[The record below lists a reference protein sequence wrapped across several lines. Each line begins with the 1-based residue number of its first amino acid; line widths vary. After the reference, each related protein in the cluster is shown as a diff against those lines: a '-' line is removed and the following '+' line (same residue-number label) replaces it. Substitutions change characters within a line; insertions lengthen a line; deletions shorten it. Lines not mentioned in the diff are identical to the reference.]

1 MPYRIFNLGGGEI
14 FLIVAVAFILC
25 VRKWPDI
32 GSRLRRALYEIR
44 EGFLRGLDEFLK
56 AMDLLREDRKNAMS
70 EREQNESTKPP
81 LGPKFTLPLWI
92 AQGFGVGRI
101 PVAPGTFGSVV
112 GVLWFALLL
121 AAGNLWLFLI
131 GMIAGIGLS
140 VSLCGLA
147 EQILGQKDPGC
158 VVLDEI
164 AAMPV
169 CFLAWVGILYFRNGS
184 LPAPEYFFSSSTW
197 LGTVAVFIAFRLF
210 DVAKPW
216 PVYQSQ
222 ALPGGWGVTVDDV
235 LAAVYVNL
243 LALLASS
250 AKMFLTH

>member
-14 FLIVAVAFILC
+14 FLIVAVVVLLLGA
-25 VRKWPDI
+25 RKLPELLD
-32 GSRLRRALYEIR
+32 
-44 EGFLRGLDEFLK
+44 GLNQGINEFLK
-56 AMDLLREDRKNAMS
+56 ALGDVKEEMENAMS
-70 EREQNESTKPP
+70 EDQQDESTKPP
-81 LGPKFTLPLWI
+81 PEPKFTLPLWI

-112 GVLWFALLL
+112 GVLWFAMLL
-121 AAGNLWLFLI
+121 ATGNHWLFLV

-140 VSLCGLA
+140 ISLCGIA
-147 EQILGQKDPGC
+147 EEILGQKDPGC

-164 AAMPV
+164 AAIPV
-169 CFLAWVGILYFRNGS
+169 CFLGWVGILYFRNGS
-184 LPAPEYFFSSSTW
+184 LPAPEYFFSSSNW
-197 LGTVAVFIAFRLF
+197 LGTVAVFAAFRLF

-216 PVYQSQ
+216 PVRQSQ
-222 ALPGGWGVTVDDV
+222 SLPGGWGVTVDDV

-243 LALLASS
+243 LVLLVFS